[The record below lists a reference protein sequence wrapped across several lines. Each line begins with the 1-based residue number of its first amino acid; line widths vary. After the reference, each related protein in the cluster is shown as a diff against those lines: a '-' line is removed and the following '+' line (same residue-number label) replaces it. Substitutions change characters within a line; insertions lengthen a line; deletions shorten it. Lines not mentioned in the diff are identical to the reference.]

1 MLVGQPHGLMMTTGQ
16 RFGFA
21 MVAAAID
28 RTHGVDDMFDCQLSA
43 RGNDCMSD
51 GQSSNFAD
59 DLTAFGENRWPS
71 SLMNRTIDSAAAQ

>member
-43 RGNDCMSD
+43 RGNDCMSG

-59 DLTAFGENRWPS
+59 DSTALREDRRAS
-71 SLMNRTIDSAAAQ
+71 SVMNCAINSAATQ